1 MLKASAVKEKP
12 EKHFSFMLLVA
23 LCALCNVN
31 RRRKQ
36 TVSRHVVAGCVSVCV
51 CEYMCACVCVCKAHV
66 ISHTSSDYR
75 VTMCA
80 QNKISIFA
88 FLSLSQV
95 LLLLLGVCVYVWVLV
110 CVCECVY
117 VCVL

>member
-36 TVSRHVVAGCVSVCV
+36 TVSRQVVAGCVSVCV
-51 CEYMCACVCVCKAHV
+51 
-66 ISHTSSDYR
+66 
-75 VTMCA
+75 
-80 QNKISIFA
+80 SI
-88 FLSLSQV
+88 
-95 LLLLLGVCVYVWVLV
+95 CVLV
-110 CVCECVY
+110 CV
-117 VCVL
+117 